1 MNATI
6 NIRTDK
12 KLKSQAEQ
20 IFKMLGLNM
29 SSAFNAFLQAT
40 VRENGLPFELKLHE
54 PNKETIQAI
63 LEGRKIAKNPKSKGY
78 KNTNEMWKEL
88 GV

>member
-1 MNATI
+1 MNATV

-12 KLKSQAEQ
+12 KLKAQAEQ

-40 VRENGLPFELKLHE
+40 VRENGIPFELKLHE
-54 PNKETIQAI
+54 PNEETVEAI
-63 LEGRKIAKNPKSKGY
+63 LEGRRISKDPKVKAYSNTSK
-78 KNTNEMWKEL
+78 MWKEL